1 MLAARIRTSGVLFA
15 VLSLFFV
22 PHATA
27 LDLSSVLGKASPTES
42 VRVPMSDGTML
53 ATDVYLPEGQGPW
66 PAILMRS
73 TYGRVVPMNGFLEK
87 GYREAGY
94 ACVIQDLR
102 GMGSSDG
109 EPNVFYADGWRPG
122 LSDGGDTVKWLRE
135 QPWCNGKIGTYGTSA
150 LGITQMMMAPAT
162 PYLSAQVINRAYASA
177 YHHGLYYGGVFRK
190 NDAEG
195 WLTAMLQPHLIPVYR
210 AEPTYS
216 PFWEPFDA
224 AAKAEDITA
233 PAIFSGGWYDIFQ
246 QGVIDAFT
254 TRERSGG
261 EGARGANYLIM
272 NWTPH
277 YSRVA
282 MDYRPKS
289 KNQMFIS
296 GGQLERH
303 FFGCRLKGECQDLSG
318 VPKVQY
324 FVMGDDSSP
333 EAPGNEWR
341 TAASWP
347 PFETLSTPY
356 YLNADATLT
365 ATSPS
370 ADSAHLEFLYDP
382 SDPYPTLGGANL
394 FHNVP
399 HGPQDHRKY
408 DQARKDLLKFATAP
422 LLEPVEVTGRV
433 SVRLYISSD
442 APDTDFTAKLMDIYP
457 SGDGRELN
465 ILDGI
470 HRVRYRTSLE
480 KPEQSLTDPEQ
491 VVALE
496 IDLWSTSI
504 VFNKGHRI
512 GLHISSS
519 NYPRF
524 EVNPN
529 TGADYREESA
539 PVRVARN
546 RVHCDKAYPS
556 ALILPIRPKE

>member
-1 MLAARIRTSGVLFA
+1 
-15 VLSLFFV
+15 
-22 PHATA
+22 
-27 LDLSSVLGKASPTES
+27 
-42 VRVPMSDGTML
+42 MSDGTHL

-66 PAILMRS
+66 PTILIRS
-73 TYGRVVPMNGFLEK
+73 TYGRFFPMNGFLDK
-87 GYREAGY
+87 GYREAGH

-102 GMGSSDG
+102 GMGSSEG

-122 LSDGGDTVKWLRE
+122 LSDGADTVTWMRD

-162 PYLSAQVINRAYASA
+162 PHLAAQVISRAYASA

-190 NDAEG
+190 NDTEG
-195 WLTAMLQPHLIPVYR
+195 WLTAILQPHLIPVYR

-216 PFWEPFDA
+216 SFWAPFDA
-224 AAKAEDITA
+224 AAKAEDVTA

-254 TRERSGG
+254 TRELNGG
-261 EGARGANYLIM
+261 EGARGGNYLVM

-277 YSRVA
+277 YSRA
-282 MDYRPKS
+282 SMDYRPKS
-289 KNQMFIS
+289 KNSMQINS
-296 GGQLERH
+296 SQLERL
-303 FFGCRLKGECQDLSG
+303 FFGCRLKDECQELSA
-318 VPKVQY
+318 VPKVHY
-324 FVMGDDSSP
+324 FVMGDDTSP
-333 EAPGNEWR
+333 DAPGNEWR
-341 TAASWP
+341 TAESWP
-347 PFETLSTPY
+347 PSTPLTTPY
-356 YLNADATLT
+356 YLNTDGTLTDTAPGTDAT
-365 ATSPS
+365 
-370 ADSAHLEFLYDP
+370 HLEFLFDP
-382 SDPYPTLGGANL
+382 NDPHPTQGGPNL

-408 DQARKDLLKFATAP
+408 DQSRKDLLKFATAP
-422 LLEPVEVTGRV
+422 LLEPLEVTGRV

-470 HRVRYRTSLE
+470 HRVKCRTSLE
-480 KPEQSLTDPEQ
+480 QPEPPLSGLDQI
-491 VVALE
+491 VALE
-496 IDLWSTSI
+496 VDLWSTSI
-504 VFNKGHRI
+504 IFNKGHRI

-519 NYPRF
+519 NHPRF

-529 TGADYREESA
+529 TGADYIEPGK

-546 RVHCDKAYPS
+546 RVHCSKAYPS
-556 ALILPIRPKE
+556 ALILPVRPKEQSLSLNGL